1 MVTKYGM
8 SEKLGLVTYA
18 SEHDEVFL
26 GRSMAQAKPYSEET
40 AAQIDG
46 EVKAL
51 LDEAYAKC
59 REILKR
65 DSDKLELV
73 ARYLLAFETMDAD
86 TFQLVYDDPQA
97 LAQQIPPEEV
107 ESNG

>member
-8 SEKLGLVTYA
+8 SEKLGLVTFS

-40 AAQIDG
+40 AALIDS
-46 EVKAL
+46 EVKHL
-51 LDEAYAKC
+51 LDQAYEACQA
-59 REILKR
+59 ILKR

-73 ARYLLAFETMDAD
+73 ARYLLAFETMDAA
-86 TFQLVYDDPQA
+86 TFQMVYDDPQA
-97 LAQQIPPEEV
+97 LAQQIPTEEV
-107 ESNG
+107 ENNG